1 MSRLLMLAHRLPFPP
16 NKGDKIRA
24 FNVLAHLSQRHDVWL
39 GCLVDDAADV
49 VHVDALRRHARDVA
63 YDRIDGRA
71 RRLRSL
77 RALWPARSITVTHF
91 HSPALQARIDAWI
104 DEQAFDGVY
113 CSSAPMA
120 EYLFRSRH
128 REGRLRDAVQAMDL
142 IDVDSVKWAQ
152 YARNSPP
159 WMAWLYRHEAVQ
171 LGAYER
177 RIVDAFDRVFL
188 VSSAEARLL
197 GPGGAGGRIDAFSN
211 GVDLEYFSPR
221 DAVPAEEPLIVFTG
235 VMDYP
240 PNEDAVGWFAQQVL
254 PAVRRQ
260 VPAATFAI
268 VGSRPTRSVRRLAEL
283 PGVVVTG
290 FVEDVR
296 DWLARAQVCVA
307 PLRIARGVQNKVLE
321 AMAMGRPVVVTP
333 QALEGL
339 DATPGRELVVAAD
352 ERGFAEAVLGLLREP
367 VRSSAIGSAARAC
380 VEQRYR
386 WDTNLAVLDEVFP

>member
-1 MSRLLMLAHRLPFPP
+1 MLAHRLPFPP

-24 FNVLAHLSQRHDVWL
+24 YNVLSHLSRRHDVWL

-63 YDRIDGRA
+63 YDRIDGLA
-71 RRLRSL
+71 RRLGSL
-77 RALWPARSITVTHF
+77 RALWPSRSITVTHF
-91 HSPALQARIDAWI
+91 HSASLQARIDAWI
-104 DEQAFDGVY
+104 DESPFDGVY

-128 REGRLRDAVQAMDL
+128 REGRLRDAVRAMDL

-152 YARNSPP
+152 YARNAPP
-159 WMAWLYRHEAVQ
+159 WMAWLYRHEADQ
-171 LGAYER
+171 LGDYER
-177 RIVDAFDRVFL
+177 RIVQAFDRVFL
-188 VSSAEARLL
+188 VSAAEARLL
-197 GPGGAGGRIDAFSN
+197 APVGAGGRIDAFSN
-211 GVDLEYFSPR
+211 GVDLEYFSPQ
-221 DAVPAEEPLIVFTG
+221 DAGSSEGPLIVFTG

-240 PNEDAVGWFAQQVL
+240 PNADAVGWFAHRVL
-254 PAVRRQ
+254 PAVRMQ
-260 VPAATFAI
+260 MPSATFAI

-333 QALEGL
+333 EALEGI
-339 DATPGRELVVAAD
+339 DATAGSELVVAGD

-367 VRSSAIGSAARAC
+367 GRSSAIGAAARAC
-380 VEQRYR
+380 VERRYR

>member
-24 FNVLAHLSQRHDVWL
+24 YNVLAHLSRRHDVRL
-39 GCLVDDAADV
+39 ACLIDDASDV
-49 VHVDALRRHARDVA
+49 VHIDALKRCASEVA
-63 YDRIDGRA
+63 YHRIDGRA
-71 RRLRSL
+71 RRLGSL

-91 HSPALQARIDAWI
+91 YSAALQERIDRWI
-104 DEQAFDGVY
+104 DEQAFDGIY

-128 REGRLRDAVQAMDL
+128 RDGRLREAVRAMDL

-152 YARNSPP
+152 YAQAAPP
-159 WMAWLYRHEAVQ
+159 WMAWLYRHEAEQ

-177 RIVDAFDRVFL
+177 KIVEAFDRVFL
-188 VSSAEARLL
+188 VSAAEAGLL
-197 GPGGAGGRIDAFSN
+197 APGGGAGRVESFSN

-221 DAVPAEEPLIVFTG
+221 EGREPGAPLIVFTG

-240 PNEDAVGWFAQQVL
+240 PNEAAVDWFAHRVM
-254 PAVRRQ
+254 PIVREQ

-268 VGSRPTRSVRRLAEL
+268 VGSRPTRPVRRLAAL

-290 FVEDVR
+290 FVADVR
-296 DWLARAQVCVA
+296 DWLARAHVCVA
-307 PLRIARGVQNKVLE
+307 PLQIARGVQNKVLE
-321 AMAMGRPVVVTP
+321 AMAMGRSVVVTP
-333 QALEGL
+333 EAFEGI
-339 DATPGRELVVAAD
+339 DATPDRELLIAGDAQ
-352 ERGFAEAVLGLLREP
+352 GFAQSVLGLLRDP
-367 VRSSAIGSAARAC
+367 DRSNAIGAAARAC
-380 VEQRYR
+380 VERRYR